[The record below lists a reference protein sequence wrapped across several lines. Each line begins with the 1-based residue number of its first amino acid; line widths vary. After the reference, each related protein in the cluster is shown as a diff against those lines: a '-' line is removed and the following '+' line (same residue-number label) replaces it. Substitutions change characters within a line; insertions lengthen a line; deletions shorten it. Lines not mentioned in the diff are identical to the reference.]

1 MPGADTFHA
10 SAAAYDRLVGRY
22 GPSLAAGLLAFAG
35 VEPGMRALDV
45 GCGPGALTAALA
57 ARLGPAAVHAAEPSE
72 PFARACRARVPG
84 AEVVVAPAER
94 LPFAAATFDV
104 TLAQLVVNFLAD
116 PPAGVREMA
125 RVTRPGGVVAGCVW
139 DYAGGMTLLR
149 AFWDAAGDVAP
160 EAAATADEG
169 VVMPWCARRRARA
182 ALARVRGRGRALGRA
197 ARPRVVRR
205 LRRPVVAAP
214 DGRRAVRGV
223 LRRARRG
230 PARRA
235 ARGPSAP
242 PGRR

>member
-45 GCGPGALTAALA
+45 GCGPGRADRRPRRAAGARRGPRGGAVRAL
-57 ARLGPAAVHAAEPSE
+57 RG
-72 PFARACRARVPG
+72 ACRARVPG

-139 DYAGGMTLLR
+139 DYA
-149 AFWDAAGDVAP
+149 VA
-160 EAAATADEG
+160 
-169 VVMPWCARRRARA
+169 
-182 ALARVRGRGRALGRA
+182 
-197 ARPRVVRR
+197 
-205 LRRPVVAAP
+205 
-214 DGRRAVRGV
+214 
-223 LRRARRG
+223 
-230 PARRA
+230 
-235 ARGPSAP
+235 
-242 PGRR
+242 